1 MINDVWKKFD
11 EIDLRHSSVHHLL
24 AIDNLI
30 KDHGYARATD
40 VASHLKLSRASV
52 SITLRK
58 LIEKG
63 YVSEDQKKFLRLS
76 AKGNNLTKA
85 VLSKRHLLELF
96 FSDILGV
103 SSETAEADACKIEH
117 LVTDE
122 TSAKLLSFIELY
134 LSNNETAIKFRKEFA
149 AHVHHCD
156 DESCAVCRKSCY
168 FAGKEEL
175 FTRT

>member
-24 AIDNLI
+24 AIYTLNNE
-30 KDHGYARATD
+30 HGYARATD
-40 VASHLKLSRASV
+40 VAGQLKLSRASV

-58 LIEKG
+58 LRDKG
-63 YVSEDQKKFLRLS
+63 YVSEDQNKFLRLS
-76 AKGNNLTKA
+76 AKGRDLTKA

-96 FSDILGV
+96 FANILGV
-103 SSETAEADACKIEH
+103 AAETAETDACKVEH
-117 LVTDE
+117 LITDE

-134 LSNNETAIKFRKEFA
+134 LSDNEAAINYRKEFA
-149 AHVHHCD
+149 AHVHHCKD
-156 DESCAVCRKSCY
+156 ASCAVCRKSCY

-175 FTRT
+175 FKRT